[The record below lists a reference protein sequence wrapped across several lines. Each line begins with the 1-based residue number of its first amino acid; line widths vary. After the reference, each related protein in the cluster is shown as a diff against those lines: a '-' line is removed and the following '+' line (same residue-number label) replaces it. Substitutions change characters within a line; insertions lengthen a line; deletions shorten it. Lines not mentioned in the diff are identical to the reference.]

1 MLQSKYQNNP
11 GPKSP
16 ALNKEAVVSADNVI
30 VSEAMIRVLALG
42 GNAVDAAI
50 AGCLVQAV
58 VEPFM
63 TNHTGTVTMLYW
75 ENATSKAHQLDSC
88 GTFPS
93 GLAPFKPV
101 PMLGASYGAYPPSA
115 CIPGFMPGLKAMHE
129 RFGSLPWEELC
140 RDAVRWAESG
150 HEVNSFEYGVNLW
163 GLDFT
168 TYTPEGR
175 NFYMRDGHL
184 PVVGETFHSAEMA
197 QTLHGI
203 SQHGPD
209 HMITG
214 AWADRFVA
222 LGNRMGWK
230 ITPAHMTETP
240 PRWIEP
246 VRAKVAGYEILGLA
260 PPQRQGIHTAM
271 VMGILEALDIGRWA
285 PRSAERYLF
294 TAHALRWAER
304 DLGFINDPNY
314 FNVPVST
321 FLDPAYH
328 AHIAR
333 VLRDSLPTV
342 DLTDHVRLTSPD
354 FVLRGMA
361 PLTVAG
367 LPAATPNQIKQ
378 DQPPGSCELS
388 VVDRSGNW
396 VQMMN
401 TLQSGG
407 IPGQVLDGIPMVGSH
422 ATFGFASSPLDA
434 KLTPGY
440 RMRSIMGNTL
450 VLKDGQPVFSLG
462 TPGRP
467 HCTVIQVLS
476 NYIFYGMS
484 PVEAVDEPR
493 ILPLC
498 EDGVLIMEDRVSRET
513 ARRLYE
519 LGTPLRVTHAYEWHM
534 GSFQVSWRNADGTLS
549 SYADPRRCGVAAG
562 LDPANLR

>member
-1 MLQSKYQNNP
+1 M
-11 GPKSP
+11 
-16 ALNKEAVVSADNVI
+16 
-30 VSEAMIRVLALG
+30 
-42 GNAVDAAI
+42 
-50 AGCLVQAV
+50 
-58 VEPFM
+58 
-63 TNHTGTVTMLYW
+63 
-75 ENATSKAHQLDSC
+75 
-88 GTFPS
+88 
-93 GLAPFKPV
+93 
-101 PMLGASYGAYPPSA
+101 
-115 CIPGFMPGLKAMHE
+115 
-129 RFGSLPWEELC
+129 
-140 RDAVRWAESG
+140 RWAESG

-175 NFYMRDGHL
+175 NFYMHDGHL

-197 QTLHGI
+197 QTLRGI
-203 SQHGPD
+203 SEHGPD

-214 AWADRFVA
+214 AWARRFVA
-222 LGNRMGWK
+222 LGNRLGVENHAG
-230 ITPAHMTETP
+230 AHDGDAAALDRAVCA
-240 PRWIEP
+240 PRSP
-246 VRAKVAGYEILGLA
+246 VMRCSASVRRSARAV
-260 PPQRQGIHTAM
+260 HTAM
-271 VMGILEALDIGRWA
+271 VMGILEALDIGRWG

-314 FNVPVST
+314 FKVPVST
-321 FLDPAYH
+321 FLDPTYH

-333 VLRDSLPTV
+333 VLLDSLPTV

-367 LPAATPNQIKQ
+367 LPAVTPNQIKQ

-434 KLTPGY
+434 KLVPGY

-450 VLKDGQPVFSLG
+450 LLKDGQPVFSLG

-467 HCTVIQVLS
+467 HCTVVQVLS

-513 ARRLYE
+513 AQRLYE
-519 LGTPLRVTHAYEWHM
+519 LGTPVRVTHAYEWHM
-534 GSFQVSWRNADGTLS
+534 GSFQVCWRNADGTLN

-562 LDPANLR
+562 LDPPRMR